1 MNEGRPKGLSI
12 LTENLDKIQSEIQ
25 VGYLFSSLSLFTIKA
40 FAQKT
45 VAIQVI
51 QFTYKSK
58 KLLSNQLRFS

>member
-1 MNEGRPKGLSI
+1 MNEGRPNGLSI

-25 VGYLFSSLSLFTIKA
+25 VGYLFSSLSLFTIIA
-40 FAQKT
+40 IPQKT